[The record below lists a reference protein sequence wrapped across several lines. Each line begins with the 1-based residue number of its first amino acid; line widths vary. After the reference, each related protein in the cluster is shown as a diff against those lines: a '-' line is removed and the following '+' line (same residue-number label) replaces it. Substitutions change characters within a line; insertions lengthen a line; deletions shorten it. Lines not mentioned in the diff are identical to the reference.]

1 MFDGGRA
8 VTCVGGSSCVPED
21 LVIFSVL
28 VRVPKD
34 LIRTCT
40 VQYVLNSMSN
50 APFLFRGQSVL
61 LW

>member
-40 VQYVLNSMSN
+40 VQYVCSCKLYESTFESTK
-50 APFLFRGQSVL
+50 
-61 LW
+61 